1 MWWWAQHLKRL
12 VRSLEK
18 VSRCAVSARPPDA
31 GRADG
36 PALTLRTG
44 PSAASV
50 LRFHDAGL
58 VVFPAPAVPVGV

>member
-31 GRADG
+31 GRAD
-36 PALTLRTG
+36 AQTLHSEKLSQVNELIVSG
-44 PSAASV
+44 
-50 LRFHDAGL
+50 
-58 VVFPAPAVPVGV
+58 AVPTTTHPDTS